1 MQPIICSVQRNSGFT
16 IQVISY
22 KKTHMIF
29 IYVPCQNIDTA
40 KTIARLLVEKKMAGK
55 VDIML
60 TQSIYQENGGITEAP
75 GATMIIMTID
85 KHVQDIEDI
94 VREHYQGGV
103 PCMATIAL
111 YRLNRDFKDWLI
123 ASTS

>member
-1 MQPIICSVQRNSGFT
+1 
-16 IQVISY
+16 
-22 KKTHMIF
+22 MIF
-29 IYVPCQNIDTA
+29 IYVPCQNLDTA
-40 KTIARLLVEKKMAGK
+40 KVIAKILVEKRMTGK

-60 TQSIYQENGGITEAP
+60 TNSVTRENGGVAEIS

-103 PCMATIAL
+103 PCIATISL
-111 YRLNRDFKDWLI
+111 YRMNREFKDWLI
-123 ASTS
+123 TSTS

>member
-1 MQPIICSVQRNSGFT
+1 V
-16 IQVISY
+16 
-22 KKTHMIF
+22 IF
-29 IYVPCQNIDTA
+29 IYVPCQNLDTA
-40 KTIARLLVEKKMAGK
+40 KTIAKLLVEKKLAGK
-55 VDIML
+55 VDIMP
-60 TQSIYQENGGITEAP
+60 TNSFSRNNVGVAEVS

-94 VREHYQGGV
+94 VREYYQDGI
-103 PCMATIAL
+103 PCMATISL